1 MIPGNGIKDD
11 VCNFLNDLSDDLE
24 DDRSMEDEVAGFKH
38 GKVTPLH
45 DQESLPEKSD
55 S

>member
-11 VCNFLNDLSDDLE
+11 VCNFLNGLSDDSE
-24 DDRSMEDEVAGFKH
+24 DDHSMEDEVAGFKH

-45 DQESLPEKSD
+45 DQESVPGKSD